1 MPVLKALEKQ
11 QRPRII
17 EDEVRARLHL
27 ISTAN
32 EKVKHD
38 SFMSMQEA
46 VKTEISRAELRSA
59 HNDETQRAELK
70 MRRAAKRE
78 ANLLK
83 ALRQA
88 STRQIK
94 DIEKRAVRAV
104 AAARVEVFL
113 PLLEDEIAA
122 LIEPHDGR
130 QRSSCGGWGA
140 PLIQATRD
148 TGRVQKEIEELAS
161 LANDVF
167 IHESET
173 FDDVRELR
181 QSLLSR
187 LAASANNARLA
198 HRALLACSE
207 SLKECLKDFGADLV

>member
-94 DIEKRAVRAV
+94 DIEK
-104 AAARVEVFL
+104 EEEK
-113 PLLEDEIAA
+113 LESRMI
-122 LIEPHDGR
+122 LVGP
-130 QRSSCGGWGA
+130 
-140 PLIQATRD
+140 
-148 TGRVQKEIEELAS
+148 TG
-161 LANDVF
+161 
-167 IHESET
+167 
-173 FDDVRELR
+173 
-181 QSLLSR
+181 
-187 LAASANNARLA
+187 
-198 HRALLACSE
+198 
-207 SLKECLKDFGADLV
+207 